1 MKKAFV
7 IFSIIGSLALLSSCT
22 MKTCVCYELVGG
34 QMTMTDTYTD
44 MGSACSSL
52 SNNYRTCV
60 EESERVNPGD
70 VAWK

>member
-1 MKKAFV
+1 MKKFFV
-7 IFSIIGSLALLSSCT
+7 TCALIGALALFGSCT
-22 MKTCVCYELVGG
+22 LKTCVCYELVGS
-34 QMTMTDTYTD
+34 QMTMVDTYTD

-52 SNNYRTCV
+52 SNNNRTCV